1 MNDLSKC
8 CLLHCGISRIP
19 FVHLLRPDP
28 AIRAQGRRQG
38 GGGGGGLG
46 DQAILPGIQAI
57 SPSHFCDD
65 VVIVSLTSPGLATLK
80 SVQDSDNVGTG
91 KKIVNTQSAGVL
103 LKITKKA
110 TTANVMCRVFVLS
123 VVWWTGQL
131 CEQ

>member
-1 MNDLSKC
+1 MTYPNVVSSTVGSPGFPLYTFSVLI
-8 CLLHCGISRIP
+8 LLY
-19 FVHLLRPDP
+19 VLRGV
-28 AIRAQGRRQG
+28 AKG

>member
-1 MNDLSKC
+1 MTYPNVVSSTVGSPGFPLCTFSVLI
-8 CLLHCGISRIP
+8 LLY
-19 FVHLLRPDP
+19 VLRGV
-28 AIRAQGRRQG
+28 AKGGGGGGGRGG

-123 VVWWTGQL
+123 VV
-131 CEQ
+131 

>member
-1 MNDLSKC
+1 MTYPNVVSSTVGSPGFPLYTFSVLI
-8 CLLHCGISRIP
+8 LLY
-19 FVHLLRPDP
+19 VLRGV
-28 AIRAQGRRQG
+28 AK
-38 GGGGGGLG
+38 GGGGLG

-123 VVWWTGQL
+123 VV
-131 CEQ
+131 